1 MVAPLPSIV
10 VILPANPLVVVETEL
25 DNDPIELLK
34 SEVVV
39 ATEPD
44 KLPMLDETEELKF
57 KVVVATEPDKFPILE
72 LKSEVVVAT
81 DELNKPTLDEA
92 DDVYEL
98 NEEVNVYE
106 GANDAVSA
114 DSIEPDMF
122 IVPVTVRLPVTTT
135 SPSDINP
142 FFILN
147 SFAMFSALVHFPQGG
162 FLNKYFYINLTN
174 DLTDH

>member
-1 MVAPLPSIV
+1 MVCVPIKVFEPVVAYLPSIV
-10 VILPANPLVVVETEL
+10 VILPVKPL
-25 DNDPIELLK
+25 
-34 SEVVV
+34 VVV

-44 KLPMLDETEELKF
+44 KLS
-57 KVVVATEPDKFPILE
+57 ILE
-72 LKSEVVVAT
+72 LNPLVVVAT
-81 DELNKPTLDEA
+81 DELNEPTLDEA

-98 NEEVNVYE
+98 KDELNVYE

-114 DSIEPDMF
+114 DAIEPDMF
-122 IVPVTVRLPVTTT
+122 IPPVAVILPVTTML
-135 SPSDINP
+135 PSDTKP

-147 SFAMFSALVHFPQGG
+147 SLAIISALVHFPQGG